1 MAAMESVLQWESQVS
16 QADIV
21 QVPVRS
27 LRLAD
32 SPRLSGEDSDHVR
45 VLADS
50 ADSLPPILVHRSTMQ
65 VIDGMHRLR
74 ATLALG
80 GDKIAAQ
87 FLDCAEN
94 DIFVVAVQANTAH
107 GLPLSLADRK
117 KAAARIVEL
126 HPEWSDRLIATAA
139 GLSHKTVSTIRRC
152 ATGDNSQL
160 HTRAGYDGRIRPLN
174 SAEGR
179 KIAAEL
185 LRSRPTASLRE
196 VARAAGISPG
206 TVRDVRA
213 RLERDQNPVPYRHAR
228 RGRTAEDRSGVDHKL
243 RTLEPSPDADATD
256 ILQKLKND
264 PALRF
269 SESGRAALRQLHA
282 CTLVTR
288 GLGDTVGKLPAHS
301 AIMISKLA
309 RVNAKKWQELACQL
323 EKRAQLSAEQ

>member
-16 QADIV
+16 QANIV
-21 QVPVRS
+21 QVSVRS
-27 LRLAD
+27 LRVAD

-80 GDKIAAQ
+80 EDKISVR
-87 FLDCAEN
+87 FLDCPED

-117 KAAARIVEL
+117 RAAARIVEL

-139 GLSHKTVSTIRRC
+139 GLSHKTVGTIRRC
-152 ATGDNSQL
+152 ATGNNPQL
-160 HTRAGYDGRIRPLN
+160 HTRAGHDGRIRPLN
-174 SAEGR
+174 STDGR
-179 KIAAEL
+179 RIASEL

-213 RLERDQNPVPYRHAR
+213 RLERDQNPVPYRNDR
-228 RGRTAEDRSGVDHKL
+228 RGKTAANKRQRGDHN
-243 RTLEPSPDADATD
+243 SPDADATD
-256 ILQKLKND
+256 ILGRLKND

-269 SESGRAALRQLHA
+269 SESGRAVLRQLHA
-282 CTLVTR
+282 CTLLTR
-288 GLGDTVGKLPAHS
+288 ELGDAVGRLPAHS

-309 RVNAKKWQELACQL
+309 EVNAKKWQELARQL
-323 EKRAQLSAEQ
+323 EKRAQLSTKR